1 MNLFASI
8 ARRHRAPLGYAEI
21 LRVGLPLVAGMCSTT
36 VMEFTD
42 RLFLSHYSVDAIA
55 AVMPATM
62 AWLTMALTL
71 MGICGYASV
80 LVAQYVGSGAER
92 RVGTALW
99 QGIWCA
105 LAGGAITLSA
115 ALAAEPFFR
124 LVGHESHILAIEVEY
139 FQVLSAGTVFFLL
152 NATVGSFYS
161 GRGIT
166 RPVMVANMIAAV
178 VNIPLD
184 YLLIFGGFGIPPLG
198 AFGAAFATATGWV
211 VSLILLS
218 ALIFTKKHDERFGV
232 RSDFRPSL
240 EMLRR
245 LLRFGLPGG
254 FNFFVE
260 LAAIAWFVFE
270 VGTLGTAPLAASNIA
285 FSINSLVFVP
295 MLGLNTAVSA
305 LVGQAMGRGKP
316 EEAATVARN
325 TLHLALAYMAPVGLC
340 IALFADPLIS
350 LFAPG
355 DLTPEQFA
363 PVRAAGIILL
373 YYIAIY
379 SVVDAGN
386 IVYFGALKGA
396 GDTPGVLMILCF
408 SGTIF
413 LILPM
418 LALKSLGLAGLHTY
432 WWALT
437 VYVIGLAACVMLRF
451 RRGKWRNIRVV
462 ETAPPL
468 GEGEGSEV

>member
-1 MNLFASI
+1 MSLISSLQ
-8 ARRHRAPLGYAEI
+8 RRYRAPLGYAEI

-62 AWLTMALTL
+62 AWLTMSLTL
-71 MGICGYASV
+71 MGICGYATV
-80 LVAQYVGSGAER
+80 LVAQYVGSGAEH
-92 RVGTALW
+92 RVGAALW
-99 QGIWCA
+99 QGLWCA
-105 LAGGAITLSA
+105 LASGGITLGA
-115 ALAAEPFFR
+115 GFAAEPFFR
-124 LVGHESHILAIEVEY
+124 FVGHEAQVLAMEVEY
-139 FQVLSAGTVFFLL
+139 FQVLSIGTVFFLL
-152 NATVGSFYS
+152 NVTVGAFYS

-166 RPVMVANMIAAV
+166 RPVMMANMIAAA

-184 YLLIFGGFGIPPLG
+184 YLLIFGGLGIPPLG
-198 AFGAAFATATGWV
+198 AFGAALATAAGWA
-211 VSLILLS
+211 VSFTLLCC
-218 ALIFTKKHDERFGV
+218 LVFTKEHDKRFGV
-232 RSDFRPSL
+232 RRDFRPDW
-240 EMLRR
+240 EMMRR

-295 MLGLNTAVSA
+295 MLGLNTAVSS
-305 LVGQAMGRGKP
+305 LVGQTMGRGRP
-316 EEAATVARN
+316 NEAATAAWN
-325 TLHLALAYMAPVGLC
+325 TLHLALAYMVPVGLA

-355 DLTPEQFA
+355 DLTPEQFV
-363 PVRAAGIILL
+363 PVRTAGVLLL

-396 GDTPGVLMILCF
+396 GDTPGVL
-408 SGTIF
+408 
-413 LILPM
+413 LILVACGSCFLVIPM
-418 LALKSLGLAGLHTY
+418 LLLKMAGMAGLHTY

-437 VYVIGLAACVMLRF
+437 AYVMALAASVVLRF
-451 RRGKWRNIRVV
+451 RGGRWRKIQVV
-462 ETAPPL
+462 ETAPAA
-468 GEGEGSEV
+468 E